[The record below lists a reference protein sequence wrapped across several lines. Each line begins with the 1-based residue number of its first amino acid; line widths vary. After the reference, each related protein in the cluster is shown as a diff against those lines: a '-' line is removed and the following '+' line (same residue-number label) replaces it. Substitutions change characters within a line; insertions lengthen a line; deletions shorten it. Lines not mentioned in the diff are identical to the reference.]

1 MNGEISAFW
10 ITFQA
15 VEAAR
20 KSFEKWSLETT
31 AKQRSII
38 LRKWFEIL
46 TAKEE
51 ELGKLLTL
59 EQGKPL
65 AEGKGEIAYSAAF
78 IDWYSGE
85 ARRIYG
91 QVRSFIFKLYDS
103 DF

>member
-1 MNGEISAFW
+1 
-10 ITFQA
+10 
-15 VEAAR
+15 
-20 KSFEKWSLETT
+20 
-31 AKQRSII
+31 

-91 QVRSFIFKLYDS
+91 QVRKLIFKL
-103 DF
+103 